1 MSSTLILGGLIA
13 IAVLLWLLWEWR
25 DSVKEKAVRA
35 EAADVAGMGEVVPT
49 SLHPVIDPNMCMGSG
64 ACVAICPEHGPLGLI
79 GNRAVLVNP
88 LGCVGHGACE
98 AACPVSAIR
107 LVFGTK
113 TRGVELPEVGPTFE
127 TNQPGVYIVG
137 ELGGMGLIRNAV
149 SQGAQAVQHIAK
161 GSDTGVRRG
170 VGSALDLL
178 VVGAG
183 PAGISATLGGMQ
195 AKLRTLLVERE
206 ALGGTITHYPRAK
219 VVMTGPLDFPL
230 FGRVKKKTMSKEA
243 LISLWRQIMAQCQ
256 LPLAT
261 GHVVERITRQQNDMW
276 LVESST
282 QKWEAA
288 NVVLALGMRGSPRKL
303 GVPGEELE
311 KVAYRLLEPDPF
323 AGKHVLI
330 VGGGNSAVESALS
343 LADFGRCASVAISY
357 RRDAFARCRGDNRRR
372 IEEAIQ
378 GGRVRALMPSNLSA
392 IEPNRVLLKGA
403 DGSVEALQNDAVIA
417 QIGGTAPADLL
428 KTFGINLVTK
438 YGER

>member
-1 MSSTLILGGLIA
+1 MSSTLVLGGLVA

-25 DSVKEKAVRA
+25 DSVREKAVRA
-35 EAADVAGMGEVVPT
+35 EAADVAGLGEVVPT
-49 SLHPVIDPNMCMGSG
+49 SLHPVIDPNVCMGSG
-64 ACVAICPEHGPLGLI
+64 ACAAICPEHGPLGLI

-88 LGCVGHGACE
+88 LGCVGHGACA

-127 TNQPGVYIVG
+127 TNQPGIYIVG

-149 SQGAQAVQHIAK
+149 SQGSRAAQSIAS

-170 VGSALDLL
+170 VGGALDVLI
-178 VVGAG
+178 VGAG
-183 PAGISATLGGMQ
+183 PAGISATLGAMQ
-195 AKLRTLLVERE
+195 AKLNTVLVDRE

-230 FGRVKKKTMSKEA
+230 FGRVEKKTMSKEA
-243 LISLWRQIMAQCQ
+243 LVELWEQIMAKCQ

-261 GHVVERITRQQNDMW
+261 GH
-276 LVESST
+276 LVEKIEGQQSGMWRVQSAT
-282 QKWEAA
+282 QSWEAA
-288 NVVLALGMRGSPRKL
+288 NVVLALGVRGSPRKL
-303 GVPGEELE
+303 GVPGEDLA
-311 KVAYRLLEPDPF
+311 KVAYRLLEPEPF
-323 AGKHVLI
+323 EAKHVLV
-330 VGGGNSAVESALS
+330 VGGGNSAVETAIS

-372 IEEAIQ
+372 IEAAIQ
-378 GGRVRALMPSNLSA
+378 QGSVRALMPSNLTA
-392 IEPNRVLLKGA
+392 IEEGRVLWKGQ
-403 DGSVEALQNDAVIA
+403 DEVVQTLQNDAVIA
-417 QIGGTAPADLL
+417 QVGGTAPADLL

>member
-64 ACVAICPEHGPLGLI
+64 ACVASCPEHGPLGLI

-149 SQGAQAVQHIAK
+149 SQGAQAAQHIAK

-243 LISLWRQIMAQCQ
+243 LIELWRQIMAQCQ